1 MNETIGNSTCER
13 ADDLVSFLYGETNER
28 ETREFEIHLERC
40 GVCRSELASF
50 GQVRESISMWKEE
63 ALSTLAPPRVDVFVR
78 EKSALAAIRQFF
90 DLSPL
95 WLKGAVGFAVVAL
108 CVMAVL
114 VLVPIGKKP
123 ESITTSS
130 LDGRYSE
137 EDLKQAVAGALKRQ
151 AETLAAASEQK
162 RAPSEPSRNVNVPKK
177 RVGKPSNPS
186 TQWARKPK
194 PLSRSER
201 EQLATDLRLMTTK
214 DNDGLNLLSDR
225 INQEF

>member
-1 MNETIGNSTCER
+1 MNETIGISKCER
-13 ADDLVSFLYGETNER
+13 GDDLVSFLYGETNER
-28 ETREFEIHLERC
+28 ETREFEKHLERC

-50 GQVRESISMWKEE
+50 GQVRESISTWKEE
-63 ALSTLAPPRVDVFVR
+63 ALSTLSPPRVQYVVR

-95 WLKGAVGFAVVAL
+95 WLKGAVGFAVIAL

-114 VLVPIGKKP
+114 VLVPMGKQP
-123 ESITTSS
+123 ESISGPNS
-130 LDGRYSE
+130 RYSE
-137 EDLKQAVAGALKRQ
+137 EDLKQAVADALKQQ
-151 AETLAAASEQK
+151 ADTFAVASEQNGNQ
-162 RAPSEPSRNVNVPKK
+162 SEPSPNVNVRKK
-177 RVGKPSNPS
+177 RLVKPSNPS

-201 EQLATDLRLMTTK
+201 EQLATDLRLITTK
-214 DNDGLNLLSDR
+214 DDDGLNLLSDR